1 MLKNLSRMK
10 DREVYIKTKSP
21 LEQNSNYKFKMKEIG
36 EDFKPLNEYENSVI
50 VFDDI
55 LGLSNY
61 KYLHQFFIR
70 GRHNSLD
77 LSYLSQSCFELPKRA
92 IRNNSYRIL
101 LFSQTL
107 KDIEKK
113 TEDVRRYNMSC
124 NEYKQLCK
132 KLRKMIIILYVL
144 IDQKKIEEDKVIVMK
159 AKRLTLIVHLKEIH
173 SMFLKTFNYIQ

>member
-1 MLKNLSRMK
+1 MK

-21 LEQNSNYKFKMKEIG
+21 LEQNSIYETEMKEIG

-77 LSYLSQSCFELPKRA
+77 LSYLSQSCFDLPKRT
-92 IRNNSYRIL
+92 IRNNSHRIL
-101 LFSQTL
+101 LFNQTL
-107 KDIEKK
+107 KEIEKK
-113 TEDVRRYNMSC
+113 PEDVRRYNMSYD
-124 NEYKQLCK
+124 EYKQLCK
-132 KLRKMIIILYVL
+132 KTQKNDYISLY
-144 IDQKKIEEDKVIVMK
+144 IDRSKKD
-159 AKRLTLIVHLKEIH
+159 RGR
-173 SMFLKTFNYIQ
+173 